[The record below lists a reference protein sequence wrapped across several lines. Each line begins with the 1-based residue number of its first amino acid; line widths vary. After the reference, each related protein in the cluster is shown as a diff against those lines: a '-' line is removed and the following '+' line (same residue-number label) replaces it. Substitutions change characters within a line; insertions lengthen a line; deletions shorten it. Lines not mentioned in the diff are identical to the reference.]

1 MLGPSEDQ
9 MSQDD
14 RRVEINI
21 SGVPVAGVGGL
32 GLVAMAVLVSVVM
45 PAARWA
51 MLAGLAGGVALGVVL
66 VVARRHIKSKGPSG
80 TDPKILFR
88 ALPPDLP
95 GAPRAKGDGRSHSG
109 PAPVTDG
116 DRELLTAN
124 C

>member
-1 MLGPSEDQ
+1 

-21 SGVPVAGVGGL
+21 SGIPVAGIGGL

-51 MLAGLAGGVALGVVL
+51 MLAGLAGGVVLGVVL
-66 VVARRHIKSKGPSG
+66 VIARRHLKSKGPSG

-88 ALPPDLP
+88 ALPTDLP
-95 GAPRAKGDGRSHSG
+95 PDR
-109 PAPVTDG
+109 APVSDG